1 MDPLDSVM
9 QMTGNMLGEG
19 NSGTYGL
26 IATGLQAEE
35 PQLQCE
41 LPTISLN

>member
-1 MDPLDSVM
+1 MDPLASVM
-9 QMTGNMLGEG
+9 QMTDNMLGEG

-26 IATGLQAEE
+26 IATGLKTEN
-35 PQLQCE
+35 PQLHCT